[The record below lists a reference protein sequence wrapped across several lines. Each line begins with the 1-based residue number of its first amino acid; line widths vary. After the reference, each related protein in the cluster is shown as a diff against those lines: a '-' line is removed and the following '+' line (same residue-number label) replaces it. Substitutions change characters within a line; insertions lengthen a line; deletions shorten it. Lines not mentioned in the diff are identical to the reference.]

1 MIISIYIWSTTVQ
14 LSAVQ
19 KVEYDDMFFPC
30 SPRCKSILRLLN
42 YHVSW
47 SKPTANGS
55 GLYDSCVSQTVG
67 GQLAPPAPI
76 SCLQWS
82 PWNFVPGCNFDLAHG
97 GTKCRTSWRGRMK
110 VLKYPLLGHPW
121 LASLSQKVLG
131 KMHCFSDLRKV
142 QGCQS
147 SIPMFHAV
155 PNS

>member
-1 MIISIYIWSTTVQ
+1 MEVLLCNRQQFKTLNMMIC
-14 LSAVQ
+14 
-19 KVEYDDMFFPC
+19 FPC

-67 GQLAPPAPI
+67 GRLAPRAPI

-97 GTKCRTSWRGRMK
+97 GSAGQVEGGESLEVPTAWPSKGWPACRKRFWAKCI
-110 VLKYPLLGHPW
+110 
-121 LASLSQKVLG
+121 ASLTFAKCKG
-131 KMHCFSDLRKV
+131 AKV
-142 QGCQS
+142 QSPCFMLS
-147 SIPMFHAV
+147 LIPRFSWMV
-155 PNS
+155 